1 MKQETW
7 AKALGKSLLYVAL
20 FFVSQYV
27 ASAVAVLVV
36 VFSAMGRGMEYLQAV
51 EFAADTQYA
60 VINETMLFAALLFLG
75 ATLLIKRRDF
85 VSGCSFRKVNG
96 ITLIS
101 ALILGLGCFWGAN
114 VLLATATNLLP
125 AVQESQ
131 KDYMEQYEAIQRANP
146 RWWADLLYAC
156 AVAPL
161 IEEIICRGIL
171 YRNLKKVTSDGMF
184 VLLSGVLFALIHGN
198 LYQMVFT
205 LPLGML
211 LAFLTCRTHSVWPA
225 VVLHAGFN
233 FGNYVVRIGD
243 YLGFVEE
250 SPAANLAFYLSY
262 FFVLFCFPLGII
274 LMRDALKEYPSD
286 SLFSRPA
293 TPAAP
298 DFSERVMV
306 TKERN
311 DSIGVKGENMA
322 SPEYLIVGLG
332 NPGEKYAQNRH
343 NCGFMALDYIAL
355 RMNISVNRVRFRALT
370 GEGMLSGK
378 KVLLMKPQ
386 TFMNLSGE
394 SVREAAAFYK
404 IPPEKILVI
413 FDDISFQPGV
423 FRIRKSGS
431 AGGHN
436 GVKSIIQCLSSDA
449 FPRVK
454 MGVGAPPP
462 GWELMNWVL
471 GNPSPEDMKK
481 ILASLEDVYDSAKH
495 HAAGNLE
502 RAAALY
508 NGKMHE

>member
-7 AKALGKSLLYVAL
+7 AKALGKSLLYVVL

-27 ASAVAVLVV
+27 ASAIAVLVV

-355 RMNISVNRVRFRALT
+355 RMNVSIDRVRFRALT

-471 GNPSPEDMKK
+471 GNLPPQDLDKVIRAMED
-481 ILASLEDVYDSAKH
+481 IYSTADHFVRGDLDR
-495 HAAGNLE
+495 AG
-502 RAAALY
+502 ALY
-508 NGKMHE
+508 NGKEH